1 MWCAQCQSDVATE
14 VAADGQSLLCTACGG
29 EVRKVFA
36 PSLHPDVQRARDVL
50 ARLSKNNSGEAKAN
64 PAGTAARIETPEPAA
79 AAPAAP
85 SEPTPQKPT
94 SALRPAAQAPSSEL
108 SNNDDDATTPEVAER
123 LIPPRRQESPPAAE
137 ESRKT
142 SPARQFRIDAAHP
155 INERARSHVP
165 QSSPTA
171 RAPDRPSP
179 PEAQRVRRDDGA
191 HASVPPPHFDV
202 AASAKKRP
210 PGRSESTWGQLMA
223 YLGVAVLT
231 VGTALVLWGYFGG
244 PPAYAPTGWLVTTAG
259 QMLLLLGVITLVSGG
274 MQQTTHEVAAR
285 VAHLD
290 GRMHRIESTAHE
302 LLHGP
307 HFGRSRSAAFDRE
320 SAQHTGDVDD

>member
-14 VAADGQSLLCTACGG
+14 VAADGQSLLCTTCGG

-50 ARLSKNNSGEAKAN
+50 ARLSKNTGENKA
-64 PAGTAARIETPEPAA
+64 GAASPPVRVDSARPDAA
-79 AAPAAP
+79 AAEAPNETSGEEPESIAELRPVAGKTPLETRAAAAEPAHDERPPAAP
-85 SEPTPQKPT
+85 R
-94 SALRPAAQAPSSEL
+94 RPA
-108 SNNDDDATTPEVAER
+108 
-123 LIPPRRQESPPAAE
+123 ESRPAAE
-137 ESRKT
+137 EPDDT
-142 SPARQFRIDAAHP
+142 PAKRQFRIDAAHP
-155 INERARSHVP
+155 VAERARAHVP
-165 QSSPTA
+165 HGSPSIRETERLSA
-171 RAPDRPSP
+171 APTLR
-179 PEAQRVRRDDGA
+179 RRDDEA
-191 HASVPPPHFDV
+191 HIAIPPPHFDV
-202 AASAKKRP
+202 AAAARRTP
-210 PGRSESTWGQLMA
+210 PGRSESTWGQLLA

-290 GRMHRIESTAHE
+290 GRMHRIETTAHE

-307 HFGRSRSAAFDRE
+307 HFGRSRNGASQRE
-320 SAQHTGDVDD
+320 SAQHADEAEE